1 MKITRLLMSGLAL
14 MMLGLCSLPAQP
26 ADAVQ
31 KELFQFLDQFVQD
44 YVNLPK
50 TRNKESFLRHFSKE
64 VSATIYVQN
73 IAGRSRVS
81 MGDYAGLSAYL
92 DNIFRANSI
101 TLGYD
106 VAEKY
111 VTYSTPDLATL
122 VYKINYETKEENGF
136 WVKGIETVTMALEKV
151 GGRWLVVHYS
161 IFQIEDE
168 KLRGACLCEMF
179 LAEAS
184 DGELVAK
191 TTIPS
196 GRSYATQFDNFE
208 FRTSGAEQTIRTGSE
223 QFRRKASGEVV
234 WMGSTEEKVLGSSKS
249 QRETALL
256 ILQYHLYKESCT
268 RLTLR

>member
-1 MKITRLLMSGLAL
+1 MKIIRLLMSGLLMLTLSLSAL
-14 MMLGLCSLPAQP
+14 HAQP
-26 ADAVQ
+26 ADVIQ
-31 KELFQFLDQFVQD
+31 KDLFLFLDQFVQD
-44 YVNLPK
+44 YVSLPK
-50 TRNKESFLRHFSKE
+50 TRNKETFLRHFSKE

-81 MGDYAGLSAYL
+81 TGDYAGLSAYV
-92 DNIFRANSI
+92 DNILRANNI

-106 VAEKY
+106 VAEKH
-111 VTYSTPDLATL
+111 VTYATPELATL

-151 GGRWLVVHYS
+151 GGRWLVLHYS
-161 IFQIEDE
+161 VFQIEDE

-208 FRTSGAEQTIRTGSE
+208 FRTSGAEQIIRTGAE

-256 ILQYHLYKESCT
+256 ILQHHLYKDSCT